1 MSDELPRITA
11 EAEDGA
17 ESAEGPGRLRQ
28 DVPHSA
34 RMYDYYLGG
43 NTNYAVDRDAAQ
55 QVVRAFPAVRT
66 AARVNRAF
74 VHRSARLLAR
84 THGIRQF
91 LDIGTGIPTAPNLHE
106 VVQRE
111 APAARVTY
119 VDNDPIVL
127 VYADSLLR
135 SSAEGA
141 TGYVEADVRDPEH
154 LLDVVRRDG
163 CLDLTQPVGLSLN
176 ALLHF
181 VPDDMDAYGVVG
193 GLVGALAPGSYLTIS
208 HCTPDFAP
216 DVWAAIVE
224 VYTKGG
230 TPLQVRSRSEV
241 RDFFTGLELL
251 DPGVEVAHR
260 WNPEPG
266 SGPSLISD
274 ADASLYVGVARKP

>member
-1 MSDELPRITA
+1 VGEELPQA
-11 EAEDGA
+11 AGD
-17 ESAEGPGRLRQ
+17 RLRQ
-28 DVPHSA
+28 DIPHSA

-43 NTNYAVDRDAAQ
+43 NTNYAVDREAAER
-55 QVVRAFPAVRT
+55 VIAAFPAVRT

-74 VHRSARLLAR
+74 VHRSARALAR
-84 THGIRQF
+84 DHGIRQF

-111 APAARVTY
+111 VPQARVTY

-135 SSAEGA
+135 SSAEG
-141 TGYVEADVRDPEH
+141 DPEQ

-163 CLDLTQPVGLSLN
+163 CLDLDLPVGLSLN

-181 VPDDMDAYGVVG
+181 VPDEQDAYGVVAA
-193 GLVGALAPGSYLTIS
+193 LVAALAPGSYLTIS

-216 DVWAAIVE
+216 EVWAAIVD

-230 TPLQVRSRSEV
+230 TALRVRSRDEV
-241 RDFFTGLELL
+241 REFFTGLDLL
-251 DPGVEVAHR
+251 EPGVAVAHR
-260 WNPEPG
+260 WNPEPA

-274 ADASLYVGVARKP
+274 ADASLYAGVARKP

>member
-1 MSDELPRITA
+1 MGEELPQA
-11 EAEDGA
+11 AGD
-17 ESAEGPGRLRQ
+17 RLRQ
-28 DVPHSA
+28 DIPHSA

-43 NTNYAVDRDAAQ
+43 NTNYAVDREAAER
-55 QVVRAFPAVRT
+55 VIATFPAVRT

-74 VHRSARLLAR
+74 VHRSARTLAR
-84 THGIRQF
+84 DHGIRQF

-111 APAARVTY
+111 IPQARVTY

-141 TGYVEADVRDPEH
+141 TDYVEADVTDPEQ

-163 CLDLTQPVGLSLN
+163 CLDLDLPVGLSLN

-181 VPDDMDAYGVVG
+181 VPDEQDAYGVVAA
-193 GLVGALAPGSYLTIS
+193 LVAALAPGSYLTIS

-216 DVWAAIVE
+216 EVWAAIVD

-230 TPLQVRSRSEV
+230 TALQVRSRDEV
-241 RDFFTGLELL
+241 REFFTGLDLL
-251 DPGVEVAHR
+251 EPGVAVAHR
-260 WNPEPG
+260 WNPEPA

-274 ADASLYVGVARKP
+274 ADASLYAGVARKP

>member
-1 MSDELPRITA
+1 MSDELPQITQ
-11 EAEDGA
+11 D
-17 ESAEGPGRLRQ
+17 RLRQ
-28 DVPHSA
+28 DLPHSA

-43 NTNYAVDRDAAQ
+43 NTNYAVDREAAE
-55 QVVRAFPAVRT
+55 QVIVTFPAVRT

-84 THGIRQF
+84 DHGIRQF

-111 APAARVTY
+111 QPAARVTY

-135 SSAEGA
+135 SSPEGA
-141 TGYVEADVRDPEH
+141 TGYVEADVTDPVR
-154 LLDVVRRDG
+154 LLDVVRREG
-163 CLDLTQPVGLSLN
+163 CVDLERPLGLSLN

-181 VPDDMDAYGVVG
+181 VPDDQDAYGVVET
-193 GLVGALAPGSYLTIS
+193 LVGALAPGSYLTIS

-216 DVWAAIVE
+216 EVWAAIVE

-241 RDFFTGLELL
+241 LDFFTGLDLL

-260 WNPEPG
+260 WNPEPA

-274 ADASLYVGVARKP
+274 ADASLYAGVARKPS